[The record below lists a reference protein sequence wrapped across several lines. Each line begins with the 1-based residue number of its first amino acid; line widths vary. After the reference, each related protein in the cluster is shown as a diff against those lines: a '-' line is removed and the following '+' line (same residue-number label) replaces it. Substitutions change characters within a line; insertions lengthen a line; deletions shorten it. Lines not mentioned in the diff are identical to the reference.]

1 MSSATESAVM
11 PAALAPRQRYRLFAV
26 LGGLYLAQAIP
37 SYLFVAALPPIMREL
52 GVSRTAIGAMSIL
65 LLPLVLKFIWAPWV
79 DRIRP
84 FARAHRAGWV
94 LITQSLTILAILAL
108 IMVGPTEVNAI
119 IAIGFVAS
127 LLISTQDIATDGYA
141 AKYLPEADRAIGNA
155 IQGGSVAFGVVI
167 GGTLGLV
174 LYHHIGWTGMLV
186 TIAAISL
193 LPLVAAAMMREDDPV
208 PGTAPAPRPSI
219 RAFMRRPEAR
229 QILWIALTYR
239 ASEGLVKAME
249 GSYLVDAG
257 IPLDQIGYLSGL
269 SATTAGLAGSAIAAW
284 MVKRQGL
291 SFVLAL
297 LGGMRTVCFA
307 LFAAHALGA
316 VVGVWPLFGAAGF
329 QTLIR
334 YMEIVA
340 LYSLFMAVT
349 TSEQPGTDFTILA
362 CAQLLVYLAG
372 SMLAGKLADA
382 MGYGFL
388 FALATAISAIAV
400 IATVRMLSQATIMN
414 PAGDGAI
421 KAG

>member
-1 MSSATESAVM
+1 MSAGEAAVV
-11 PAALAPRQRYRLFAV
+11 PVPVSNAARYRLFAV

-37 SYLFVAALPPIMREL
+37 SYLFVAALPPIMREA
-52 GVSRTAIGAMSIL
+52 GVSRTAIGSMSIL
-65 LLPLVLKFIWAPWV
+65 LLPLVIKFVWAPWI

-94 LITQSLTILAILAL
+94 FITQTGTILCILAL
-108 IMVGPTEVNAI
+108 IAAGPLEVGKI

-155 IQGGSVAFGVVI
+155 IQGGSIAFGVVI

-174 LYHHIGWTGMLV
+174 LHHYIGWTGMLV

-193 LPLVAAAMMREDDPV
+193 LPLIAAAMMREGDPT
-208 PGTAPAPRPSI
+208 PGEAAKRPSI
-219 RAFMRRPEAR
+219 RAFLRRPEAR
-229 QILWIALTYR
+229 QILWIALIYR

-257 IPLDQIGYLSGL
+257 VPLNQIGYLSGI

-284 MVKRQGL
+284 LVKRRGIA
-291 SFVLAL
+291 FVLAL
-297 LGGMRTVCFA
+297 LGGMRTLCFL
-307 LFAAHALGA
+307 LFACHALGA
-316 VVGVWPLFGAAGF
+316 VVGAWPLFGAAGF

-372 SMLAGKLADA
+372 SMLAGKLADTL
-382 MGYGFL
+382 GYGAL
-388 FALATAISAIAV
+388 FSLATAISAVAV
-400 IATVRMLSQATIMN
+400 IATVRMIARSSVGK
-414 PAGDGAI
+414 PA
-421 KAG
+421 

>member
-1 MSSATESAVM
+1 M
-11 PAALAPRQRYRLFAV
+11 PAALAPGQRYRLFAV

-94 LITQSLTILAILAL
+94 FITQSLTILAILAL

-193 LPLVAAAMMREDDPV
+193 LPLVAAAMMRENDPV
-208 PGTAPAPRPSI
+208 PGAAPAPRPSI
-219 RAFMRRPEAR
+219 RAFLKRPEAR

-349 TSEQPGTDFTILA
+349 TSDQPGTDFTILA

-382 MGYGFL
+382 MGYGVL
-388 FALATAISAIAV
+388 FSLATAISAIAV
-400 IATVRMLSQATIMN
+400 IATVRMLSQAKIMQSS
-414 PAGDGAI
+414 ATGTI

>member
-1 MSSATESAVM
+1 MSCATD
-11 PAALAPRQRYRLFAV
+11 PARLPTTLAPSQRYRLFAV

-65 LLPLVLKFIWAPWV
+65 LLPLVLKFLWAPWV

-108 IMVGPTEVNAI
+108 IMAGPTEVNAI
-119 IAIGFVAS
+119 VAIGFVAS

-141 AKYLPEADRAIGNA
+141 AKHLPEADRAIGNA

-174 LYHHIGWTGMLV
+174 LYHHVGWTGMLV

-193 LPLVAAAMMREDDPV
+193 LPLIAAAIMREDDPV
-208 PGTAPAPRPSI
+208 PGVAPAPRPSI
-219 RAFMRRPEAR
+219 RAFLKRPEAR

-269 SATTAGLAGSAIAAW
+269 SATTAGLAGSALAAW
-284 MVKRQGL
+284 MVKSRGL

-297 LGGMRTVCFA
+297 LGGLRTICFA

-349 TSEQPGTDFTILA
+349 TSDQPGTDFTILA

-372 SMLAGKLADA
+372 SMLAGKLADTL
-382 MGYGFL
+382 GYGWL
-388 FALATAISAIAV
+388 FGIATFISALAV
-400 IATVRMLSQATIMN
+400 VATIRMISRFEAR
-414 PAGDGAI
+414 PR
-421 KAG
+421 

>member
-1 MSSATESAVM
+1 MSN
-11 PAALAPRQRYRLFAV
+11 AADPNGVAGAPVRMQRYRLFAV

-65 LLPLVLKFIWAPWV
+65 LLPLVLKFLWAPWV

-94 LITQSLTILAILAL
+94 FITQSLTIVAILAL
-108 IMVGPTEVNAI
+108 IAVGPTQVNAI

-208 PGTAPAPRPSI
+208 PGATPGPRPSI
-219 RAFMRRPEAR
+219 RAFLRRPEAR

-249 GSYLVDAG
+249 GAYLVDAG

-269 SATTAGLAGSAIAAW
+269 SATTAGLAGSALAAW
-284 MVKRQGL
+284 MVKRRGL

-297 LGGMRTVCFA
+297 LGGLRTLCFA
-307 LFAAHALGA
+307 LFTAHALGA
-316 VVGVWPLFGAAGF
+316 VVGAWPLFGAAGF

-372 SMLAGKLADA
+372 SMLAGKLAD
-382 MGYGFL
+382 MLGYGFL
-388 FALATAISAIAV
+388 FGLATAISAIAV
-400 IATVRMLSQATIMN
+400 IATLRMLAQAKALN
-414 PAGDGAI
+414 PPAGSR
-421 KAG
+421 

>member
-1 MSSATESAVM
+1 MSASEVTIG
-11 PAALAPRQRYRLFAV
+11 AALTSNAARYRLFAV

-37 SYLFVAALPPIMREL
+37 SYLFVAALPPIMREA
-52 GVSRTAIGAMSIL
+52 GVSRTAIGYMSIL
-65 LLPLVLKFIWAPWV
+65 LLPLVLKFVWAPWI

-94 LITQSLTILAILAL
+94 FITQTGTILCMLAL
-108 IMVGPTEVNAI
+108 IAVGPLDVGKI

-155 IQGGSVAFGVVI
+155 IQGGSIAFGVVI

-174 LYHHIGWTGMLV
+174 LHHYIGWTGMLV

-193 LPLVAAAMMREDDPV
+193 LPLIAAAMMRESDP
-208 PGTAPAPRPSI
+208 TPAEAAKRPSI
-219 RAFMRRPEAR
+219 RAFLRRPEAR
-229 QILWIALTYR
+229 QILWIALIYR

-257 IPLDQIGYLSGL
+257 VPLNQIGYLSGI

-284 MVKRQGL
+284 LVKRQGIA
-291 SFVLAL
+291 FVLAL
-297 LGGMRTVCFA
+297 LGGMRTLCFL
-307 LFAAHALGA
+307 LFACHALGA
-316 VVGVWPLFGAAGF
+316 VVGAWPLFGAAGF

-349 TSEQPGTDFTILA
+349 TSDQPGTDFTILA

-372 SMLAGKLADA
+372 SMLAGKLADTL
-382 MGYGFL
+382 GYGAL
-388 FALATAISAIAV
+388 FCLATAISAVAV
-400 IATVRMLSQATIMN
+400 IATIRMIARSSVGK
-414 PAGDGAI
+414 PA
-421 KAG
+421 

>member
-1 MSSATESAVM
+1 MSAGE
-11 PAALAPRQRYRLFAV
+11 AAIGAAPTNNAARYRLFAV

-37 SYLFVAALPPIMREL
+37 SYLFVAALPPIMREA
-52 GVSRTAIGAMSIL
+52 GVSRTAIGYMSIL
-65 LLPLVLKFIWAPWV
+65 LLPLVIKFVWAPWI

-84 FARAHRAGWV
+84 FARSHRAGWV
-94 LITQSLTILAILAL
+94 FITQTGTILCILAL
-108 IMVGPTEVNAI
+108 IAAGPQDVGKI

-141 AKYLPEADRAIGNA
+141 AKYLPEADRPIGNA
-155 IQGGSVAFGVVI
+155 IQGGSIAFGVVI

-174 LYHHIGWTGMLV
+174 LHHSIGWTGMLV

-193 LPLVAAAMMREDDPV
+193 LPLAAAAMMREGDPT
-208 PGTAPAPRPSI
+208 PSEAAKRPSI
-219 RAFMRRPEAR
+219 RAFLRRPEAR
-229 QILWIALTYR
+229 QILWIALIYR

-257 IPLDQIGYLSGL
+257 VPLNQIGYLSGI

-284 MVKRQGL
+284 LVKRRGIA
-291 SFVLAL
+291 FVLAL
-297 LGGMRTVCFA
+297 LGAARTLCFL
-307 LFAAHALGA
+307 LFACHALGA
-316 VVGVWPLFGAAGF
+316 VVGAWPLFGAAGF

-372 SMLAGKLADA
+372 SMLAGKLADTL
-382 MGYGFL
+382 GYGAL
-388 FALATAISAIAV
+388 FSLATAISAVAV
-400 IATVRMLSQATIMN
+400 IATVRMIARSSVGK
-414 PAGDGAI
+414 PA
-421 KAG
+421 

>member
-1 MSSATESAVM
+1 M
-11 PAALAPRQRYRLFAV
+11 PAALAPSQRYRLFAV

-52 GVSRTAIGAMSIL
+52 GVSRTAIGAMSVL

-94 LITQSLTILAILAL
+94 FITQSLTILAILTL

-193 LPLVAAAMMREDDPV
+193 LPLIAAAMMREDDPV
-208 PGTAPAPRPSI
+208 PGATPAPRPSI
-219 RAFMRRPEAR
+219 RAFLKRPEAR

-297 LGGMRTVCFA
+297 LGGMRTICFA

-349 TSEQPGTDFTILA
+349 TSDQPGTDFTILA

-388 FALATAISAIAV
+388 FSLATAISAIAV
-400 IATVRMLSQATIMN
+400 IATVRMLSQAKIMQS
-414 PAGDGAI
+414 PGSGAI

>member
-1 MSSATESAVM
+1 MSASEAAIGTA
-11 PAALAPRQRYRLFAV
+11 PASNTARYRLFAV

-37 SYLFVAALPPIMREL
+37 SYLFVAALPPIMREA
-52 GVSRTAIGAMSIL
+52 GVSRTAIGYMSIL
-65 LLPLVLKFIWAPWV
+65 LLPLVIKFVWAPWI

-94 LITQSLTILAILAL
+94 FITQTGTILCMLAL
-108 IMVGPTEVNAI
+108 IAVGPLDVGKI

-141 AKYLPEADRAIGNA
+141 AKYLPEADRAVGNA
-155 IQGGSVAFGVVI
+155 IQGGSIAFGVVI

-174 LYHHIGWTGMLV
+174 LHHYIGWTGMLI

-193 LPLVAAAMMREDDPV
+193 LPLIAAAMMREGDPT
-208 PGTAPAPRPSI
+208 PSEAGKRPSI
-219 RAFMRRPEAR
+219 RAFLRRPEAR
-229 QILWIALTYR
+229 QILWIALIYR

-257 IPLDQIGYLSGL
+257 VPLNQIGYLSGI

-284 MVKRQGL
+284 LVKRQGIA
-291 SFVLAL
+291 FVLAL
-297 LGGMRTVCFA
+297 LGAARTLCFL
-307 LFAAHALGA
+307 LFACHALGA
-316 VVGVWPLFGAAGF
+316 VVGAWPLFGAAGF

-349 TSEQPGTDFTILA
+349 TSAQPGTDFTILA

-372 SMLAGKLADA
+372 SMLAGKLADTL
-382 MGYGFL
+382 GYGAL
-388 FALATAISAIAV
+388 FSLATAISAVAV
-400 IATVRMLSQATIMN
+400 IATVRMIARSSVGKSA
-414 PAGDGAI
+414 
-421 KAG
+421 

>member
-1 MSSATESAVM
+1 MSASEATVGAV
-11 PAALAPRQRYRLFAV
+11 PVSNAARYRLFAV

-37 SYLFVAALPPIMREL
+37 SYLFVAALPPIMREA
-52 GVSRTAIGAMSIL
+52 GVSRTAIGYMSIL
-65 LLPLVLKFIWAPWV
+65 LLPLVIKFVWAPWI

-94 LITQSLTILAILAL
+94 FITQTGTILCMLAL
-108 IMVGPTEVNAI
+108 IAVGPLDVGKI

-155 IQGGSVAFGVVI
+155 IQGGSIAFGVVI

-174 LYHHIGWTGMLV
+174 LHHYIGWTGMLV

-193 LPLVAAAMMREDDPV
+193 LSLVAAAMMREGDPT
-208 PGTAPAPRPSI
+208 PSEAGKRPSI
-219 RAFMRRPEAR
+219 RAFLRRPEAR
-229 QILWIALTYR
+229 QILWIALIYR

-257 IPLDQIGYLSGL
+257 VPLNQIGYLSGI

-284 MVKRQGL
+284 LVKRQGVA
-291 SFVLAL
+291 FVLAL
-297 LGGMRTVCFA
+297 LGAARTLCFL
-307 LFAAHALGA
+307 LFACHALGA
-316 VVGVWPLFGAAGF
+316 VVGAWPLFGAAGF

-349 TSEQPGTDFTILA
+349 TSDQPGTDFTILA

-372 SMLAGKLADA
+372 SMLAGKLADTL
-382 MGYGFL
+382 GYSAL
-388 FALATAISAIAV
+388 FSLATAISGIAV
-400 IATVRMLSQATIMN
+400 IATVRMIARSSVGK
-414 PAGDGAI
+414 PA
-421 KAG
+421 